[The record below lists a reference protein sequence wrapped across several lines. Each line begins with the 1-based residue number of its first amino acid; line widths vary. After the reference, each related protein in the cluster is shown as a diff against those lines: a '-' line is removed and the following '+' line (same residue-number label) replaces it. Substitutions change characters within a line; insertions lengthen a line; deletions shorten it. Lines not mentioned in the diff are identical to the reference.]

1 MIANPKQIKGFSRL
15 LIVLSAVISLVIVV
29 AGYFIYQRESH
40 ILRQEKYNDLKAI
53 AELKVDQIVSWRNT
67 RLEIAR
73 MNASGAIRILFN
85 RWLQTPYDPA
95 VIADLI
101 NRLTYFRNTE
111 ECQNILL
118 VSPDGK
124 VLFSAVS
131 TEPVLNDNIRQLV
144 RQTFSTGKAD
154 FSCFYRSSVHNQV
167 NLDALTPVRGS
178 DNHPVAVLV
187 LRINPETWLYP
198 FIQSWPIPSQSAET
212 LLAQKDGNSALF
224 LNTLRHLPQ
233 SEPLALRVPLS
244 QTSVPAVQAVLGHE
258 GYFEGKDYR
267 GVNVIADLRSIPG
280 SSWFLVAKED
290 TSEMLAELTYRRNV
304 IALSVFLTILLTAAV
319 TASMYFSRT
328 GTLYLKLL
336 KTEQEQRELQEEMG
350 ATLYSIGDGVIVSDV
365 SGRVRR
371 MNPVAETLTGWR
383 ETEALSKPLVE
394 VFQIINEHTRQSVN
408 NPVERVI
415 QENIVVGLANH
426 TLLISRDGLE
436 RPIADSAAPVR
447 DGSGD
452 ITGVVLVFRD
462 RTEERRAADKLR
474 ASAQFARSTLDG
486 LSYMIAIVDESGTI
500 LYVNQ
505 AWLDFGA
512 ANQAT
517 PSAITP
523 GANYLET
530 CRKAEGDN
538 ADGAA
543 EFASGLAAVL
553 ARRQTN
559 YTMEYPCHSPDE
571 KRWFIARI
579 TEFPH
584 EDRQWAIIAH
594 ENITER
600 KQIENT
606 QLFLLK
612 TFSKKSGEDFFESLA
627 RYLHDTLG
635 ADYVCIDKLEGDLKT
650 ARTVAIYFDGRFMD
664 NVTYTLKDTPCGD
677 VVGKTVCVFPHNV
690 RGMFPQDEVLQEM
703 VAESYVGVTLWN
715 ISGEAIGLIAV
726 ISRKPLRN
734 PRLSETVLKL
744 VGMRAASELE
754 GRQAIE
760 AILTK
765 QQELEEMNR
774 SLEDR
779 IQKAVDELR
788 QKDQVL
794 MRQSRMAAM
803 GEMIGNIA
811 HQWRQPLNAL
821 GLVIANIKDAYDYNE
836 LDAEYLSQ
844 AVTDS
849 NRLVQKMSSTI
860 SDFANFFRPDKKIT
874 AFSGFKQIRDAIAL
888 VEASF
893 KNNNI
898 IIHCDAAEDIMLL
911 GYPNEFSQV
920 LLNLLV
926 NAKDAIQS
934 AKQPEGRVNVA
945 LTTVGDKGCITV
957 RDNGGGIPEKIRD
970 RIFDPYFST
979 KLQGSGI
986 GLYMS
991 KMIIEG
997 NMNGTITARNIGD
1010 GAEFT
1015 IYVPLSAAEN
1025 LV

>member
-1 MIANPKQIKGFSRL
+1 MIATLKQIKGFSRL
-15 LIVLSAVISLVIVV
+15 LIVLSAIISLVIVV
-29 AGYFIYQRESH
+29 AGYFIYQRESY

-73 MNASGAIRILFN
+73 MNASGAIRIHFN

-95 VIADLI
+95 VIADLT

-131 TEPVLNDNIRQLV
+131 AESVLDDNIRQLV
-144 RQTFSTGKAD
+144 QQTFSTGKAN
-154 FSCFYRSSVHNQV
+154 FSCFYRSSAHGQV
-167 NLDALTPVRGS
+167 NLDALAPIRGP
-178 DNHPVAVLV
+178 DNHPVAVLI
-187 LRINPETWLYP
+187 LRINLGTWLYP

-212 LLAQKDGNSALF
+212 LLARKDGDSVLF

-233 SEPLALRVPLS
+233 SEPLTLRIPLS

-280 SSWFLVAKED
+280 SSWFLIAKED
-290 TSEMLAELTYRRNV
+290 TGEMLAELIYRRNV
-304 IALSVFLTILLTAAV
+304 IILSVFLTILLTAAV

-328 GTLYLKLL
+328 GTLYQKLF
-336 KTEQEQRELQEEMG
+336 KAEQEQRELQEEMG
-350 ATLYSIGDGVIVSDV
+350 ATLYSIGDGVIVSDI

-383 ETEALSKPLVE
+383 ETEALSKPLVD
-394 VFQIINEHTRQSVN
+394 VFRIINENTRQGVN

-447 DGSGD
+447 DGCGD

-486 LSYMIAIVDESGTI
+486 LSCMIAIVDESGTI

-505 AWLDFGA
+505 AWLDFGT
-512 ANQAT
+512 ANQAVLST
-517 PSAITP
+517 ITP
-523 GANYLET
+523 GTSYLET

-538 ADGAA
+538 ADGAS
-543 EFASGLAAVL
+543 EFADGLAAVL
-553 ARRQTN
+553 AERQTT

-571 KRWFIARI
+571 KRWFLARI
-579 TEFPH
+579 TKFPH
-584 EDRQWAIIAH
+584 ENKSWAIIAH

-606 QLFLLK
+606 QLFLLQ
-612 TFSKKSGEDFFESLA
+612 TFSKESGEDFFESLA

-650 ARTVAIYFDGRFMD
+650 ARTVAIYFDGRFLD

-677 VVGKTVCVFPHNV
+677 VVGKSVCVFPHNV

-703 VAESYVGVTLWN
+703 VAESYVGVTLWD
-715 ISGEAIGLIAV
+715 IQGEAIGLIAV
-726 ISRKPLRN
+726 ISRKPLSN
-734 PRLSETVLKL
+734 PRLAEAVLKL

-754 GRQAIE
+754 GRQAME

-779 IQKAVDELR
+779 IQKTVDELR

-794 MRQSRMAAM
+794 IHQSRMAAM

-836 LDAEYLSQ
+836 LDDEYLSQ

-874 AFSGFKQIRDAIAL
+874 AFSGSKQIRDAIAL

-898 IIHCDAAEDIMLL
+898 TIHCDAPRDVMMW
-911 GYPNEFSQV
+911 GFPNEFSQV

-945 LTTVGDKGCITV
+945 LTAVGDKGCITV
-957 RDNGGGIPEKIRD
+957 CDNGGGIPEKIRD

-979 KLQGSGI
+979 KQQGSGI

-991 KMIIEG
+991 KMIIED
-997 NMNGTITARNIGD
+997 NMNGTITARNVGD

-1015 IYVPLSAAEN
+1015 IRIPLPAAEN
-1025 LV
+1025 PA